1 VRALWVG
8 GFVAVLVGMV
18 VLAVTRRERVEV
30 PVSEARE
37 QPAVSASALQREARV
52 ILVTLDGARWQDVLD
67 RPGALAAPA
76 RAMPKLLEAVATNG
90 VALPATT
97 SSSVPLSLPGYQALA
112 AGRRTP
118 CTDNDCER
126 ITHETL
132 AEAVARRLSL
142 PPAQVAVFA
151 SWARLAF
158 AASARDGAVT
168 VDVPPRGPAT
178 PGGPPWED
186 ARWDA
191 DTATRAMWH
200 LRVHRPRFLHL
211 ALLDMDEYAHLGDAS
226 RTVEALRRADDVI
239 AALLEEVRRWGAHE
253 RRLTTLIV
261 TADHGRGPGR
271 LWPSHSRHGA
281 SRDVFVLAAG
291 DLVRGGA
298 TAAVTQL
305 DVRPTVERLLG
316 LCPTPGEG
324 RPIDAIVGALPCG

>member
-1 VRALWVG
+1 MRALGLVA
-8 GFVAVLVGMV
+8 FVVV
-18 VLAVTRRERVEV
+18 VLGSVVVATTRVERLAV
-30 PVSEARE
+30 PVAKARE
-37 QPAVSASALQREARV
+37 QPAVSASALQRGARV

-67 RPGALAAPA
+67 RPGALAGPA
-76 RAMPKLLEAVATNG
+76 RAMPKLLEVVAKNG

-112 AGRRTP
+112 AGRRTA
-118 CTDNDCER
+118 CADNDCGR

-142 PPAQVAVFA
+142 PPQQVAVFA

-168 VDVPPRGPAT
+168 VDVPPRGPPT

-191 DTATRAMWH
+191 DTASRAVAH
-200 LRVHRPRFLHL
+200 LRAHRPRLLHL
-211 ALLDMDEYAHLGDAS
+211 ALLDMDEYAHLGDAP

-239 AALLEEVRRWGAHE
+239 ATLLEEVRRWGAEE

-271 LWPSHSRHGA
+271 LWTSHSAYGA

-291 DLVRGGA
+291 DLVRGGS
-298 TAAVTQL
+298 TADVTQA

-324 RPIDAIVGALPCG
+324 RPIDAIAGSLPCG